1 MYMYLTEL
9 SFPLLNPRLTL
20 ISNYSDYQEVKT
32 GDDMPLVIDP
42 AKNGFEKVLREYQIE
57 ALKLI
62 WAHKGDGM
70 TSREV
75 YLAVN
80 DVLGSKSVS
89 RASIINFLN
98 AMCDEKVLAFVE
110 ETCKGGMRRKY
121 NTGLDESGFK
131 VHIAEMVLKSLV
143 VDFPDETI
151 LAIRN
156 SLSGEQLGSLHD

>member
-1 MYMYLTEL
+1 
-9 SFPLLNPRLTL
+9 
-20 ISNYSDYQEVKT
+20 
-32 GDDMPLVIDP
+32 MPLVIDP
-42 AKNGFEKVLREYQIE
+42 TKDGFEKVLREYQIE

-62 WAHKGDGM
+62 WANKGDGM

-75 YLAVN
+75 YIAVN
-80 DVLGSKSVS
+80 DVLGARSVS

-98 AMCDEKVLAFVE
+98 AMCDEGVLDFEE

-121 NTGLDESGFK
+121 STCLDESGFK

-151 LAIRN
+151 SAIKN
-156 SLSGEQLGSLHD
+156 SLNGDQLNSLHD

>member
-1 MYMYLTEL
+1 
-9 SFPLLNPRLTL
+9 
-20 ISNYSDYQEVKT
+20 
-32 GDDMPLVIDP
+32 MPLVIDP
-42 AKNGFEKVLREYQIE
+42 TRDGFEKVLREYQIE

-75 YLAVN
+75 YIAVN
-80 DVLGSKSVS
+80 EVLGSKSVS

-98 AMCDEKVLAFVE
+98 AMCDEGVLDFEE

-121 NTGLDESGFK
+121 STGLDESGFK
-131 VHIAEMVLKSLV
+131 VHIAELVLKSLV

-151 LAIRN
+151 SAIKN
-156 SLSGEQLGSLHD
+156 SLNGDQLNSLHD

>member
-1 MYMYLTEL
+1 
-9 SFPLLNPRLTL
+9 
-20 ISNYSDYQEVKT
+20 
-32 GDDMPLVIDP
+32 MPLVIDP

-80 DVLGSKSVS
+80 EVLGSKSVS

-98 AMCDEKVLAFVE
+98 AMCDEGVLDFEE

-121 NTGLDESGFK
+121 STGLDESGFK
-131 VHIAEMVLKSLV
+131 VHIAELVLKSLV

-151 LAIRN
+151 SAIKN
-156 SLSGEQLGSLHD
+156 SLNGDQLNSLHD